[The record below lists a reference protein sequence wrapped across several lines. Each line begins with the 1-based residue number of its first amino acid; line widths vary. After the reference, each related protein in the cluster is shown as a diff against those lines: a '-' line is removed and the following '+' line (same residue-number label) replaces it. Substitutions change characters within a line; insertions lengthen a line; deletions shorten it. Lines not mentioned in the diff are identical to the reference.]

1 MLHLVRLILFHTVT
15 GCTKETSRGAAG
27 RKGPTVHGCDL
38 RSRDGVQV
46 RAEFRVAELQRRE
59 QNKLAE
65 ERQKELLLG
74 LKSEEEKLEK
84 VRAKKTAKR
93 RAKKEAKR
101 KAKGAKSF
109 KTQESKLRDSLE
121 QVLRTSQ

>member
-1 MLHLVRLILFHTVT
+1 M
-15 GCTKETSRGAAG
+15 
-27 RKGPTVHGCDL
+27 
-38 RSRDGVQV
+38 
-46 RAEFRVAELQRRE
+46 AELQRRE

-93 RAKKEAKR
+93 RAKKVRAQ
-101 KAKGAKSF
+101 KAKGAKCF
-109 KTQESKLRDSLE
+109 KNQESKLRDSLE
-121 QVLRTSQ
+121 QVVRTSQQHACIASQVCVCSCTVFRNNCSAARAILPHGRFTDCRSRSALSTV